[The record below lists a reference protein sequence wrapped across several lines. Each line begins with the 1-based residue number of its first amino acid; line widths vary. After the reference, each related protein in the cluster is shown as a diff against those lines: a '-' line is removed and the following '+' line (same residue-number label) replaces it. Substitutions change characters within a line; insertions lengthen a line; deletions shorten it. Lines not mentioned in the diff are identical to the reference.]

1 MTTITLRPDLWER
14 LKQIAVQTQSNI
26 QDLADAALDD
36 YLDRLAEQKLATES
50 DAFEKM
56 HPTLLKEH
64 PGEYVAV
71 HERQVVDSDPNFEAV
86 FVRVQS
92 RFGQTPV
99 LIRQVTESPAPRLSV
114 SRPPPHSGD
123 N

>member
-14 LKQIAVQTQSNI
+14 LRQIAVQTQSNI

-36 YLDRLAEQKLATES
+36 YLERLAEQKLAAES

-56 HPTLLKEH
+56 HSALLKEH

-71 HERQVVDSDPNFEAV
+71 HERQVVDSDSNFETI
-86 FVRVQS
+86 FMRVQS
-92 RFGQTPV
+92 RFGQIPV
-99 LIRQVTESPAPRLSV
+99 LIRQVTESPAPEYRAC
-114 SRPPPHSGD
+114 RPTLEITE
-123 N
+123 